1 VVERVAVHCPTCGRT
16 LGQKTVGGLRV
27 DVCEGGC
34 GGIWFDQ
41 FELKKVDEP
50 DESAGEALLDVERD
64 PSLSVDL
71 DARRTC
77 PKCTDGVVMMRHYT
91 SVKRRV
97 TIDEC
102 PECAGIWLDAGELGA
117 IRSEF
122 PSDEERQKAA
132 EAYFSELF
140 DGPLAAE
147 HARTEA
153 ELAGAQKFARAFR
166 FICPSYYVPGKQR
179 WGAF

>member
-1 VVERVAVHCPTCGRT
+1 VDCPVCDRT
-16 LGQKTVGGLRV
+16 LGRQTVGGLRV

-41 FELKKVDEP
+41 FELKKVDESS
-50 DESAGEALLDVERD
+50 ESAGEALLDIERD
-64 PSLSVDL
+64 PAASVDL
-71 DARRTC
+71 NARRTC

-91 SVKRRV
+91 SIKRRV

-102 PECAGIWLDAGELGA
+102 PECGGVWLDAGELQG

-122 PSDEERQKAA
+122 PSDEERHKAA

-147 HARTEA
+147 RARSAA
-153 ELAGAQKFARAFR
+153 ELARAQKFARAFR
-166 FICPSYYVPGKQR
+166 FICPSYYLPGKQR